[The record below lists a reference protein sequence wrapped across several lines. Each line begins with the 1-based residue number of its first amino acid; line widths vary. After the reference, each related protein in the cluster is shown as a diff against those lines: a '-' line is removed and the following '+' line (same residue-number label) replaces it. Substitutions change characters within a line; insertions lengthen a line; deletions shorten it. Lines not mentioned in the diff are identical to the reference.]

1 MVRDDHSGPTN
12 EGVGDLPGSWGVDG
26 QRLVKFGAGCDRWGD
41 KWGSPWAAGDIIGFA
56 CCVREELDTAGAVVG
71 HRVDLY
77 VGV

>member
-1 MVRDDHSGPTN
+1 M
-12 EGVGDLPGSWGVDG
+12 
-26 QRLVKFGAGCDRWGD
+26 KFGREVRPVGG